1 MPGSRLDGH
10 GGPDLAVST
19 PGRTGSHR
27 QGPRWAHH
35 AIESP
40 TAMSSRGCQRLP
52 SVKKLEP
59 AACAKSVSGSGGPWW
74 PLRSNRAVAPHCGSP
89 SLHCAMTG
97 LPGRQ
102 GEQSSDLSVSNGTG
116 NMSAVTDEEPELI
129 PTDIVD
135 IVHRFVRLVWTERN
149 LRAAWPLVDD
159 TFRQCWAQEWLYPI
173 RDRALADGF
182 EPDEVVA
189 AFCSP
194 IPDHPLWEPFERAQ
208 IRNLTSWGDLENWN
222 IPSHRRQVTINVDLV
237 ILVPT
242 LPPGGAIPP
251 GGFFEGISILVR
263 QTREGLRILNLS
275 SDHVIPEPGWPP
287 RLR

>member
-1 MPGSRLDGH
+1 
-10 GGPDLAVST
+10 
-19 PGRTGSHR
+19 
-27 QGPRWAHH
+27 
-35 AIESP
+35 
-40 TAMSSRGCQRLP
+40 
-52 SVKKLEP
+52 
-59 AACAKSVSGSGGPWW
+59 
-74 PLRSNRAVAPHCGSP
+74 
-89 SLHCAMTG
+89 
-97 LPGRQ
+97 
-102 GEQSSDLSVSNGTG
+102 
-116 NMSAVTDEEPELI
+116 MSAVTDEEPELI
-129 PTDIVD
+129 PADIVD

-194 IPDHPLWEPFERAQ
+194 IPDHPLWEPFERVQ

-222 IPSHRRQVTINVDLV
+222 IPSHRRQVTIDVDLV

-275 SDHVIPEPGWPP
+275 SDHVIPESGWPP

>member
-1 MPGSRLDGH
+1 M
-10 GGPDLAVST
+10 AVSR
-19 PGRTGSHR
+19 PL
-27 QGPRWAHH
+27 
-35 AIESP
+35 
-40 TAMSSRGCQRLP
+40 SRSARSR
-52 SVKKLEP
+52 SV
-59 AACAKSVSGSGGPWW
+59 AGV
-74 PLRSNRAVAPHCGSP
+74 
-89 SLHCAMTG
+89 
-97 LPGRQ
+97 
-102 GEQSSDLSVSNGTG
+102 LSVSNGTG